1 MKRVLV
7 ASPLVFVLAL
17 ACASGGQSSGRTA
30 PSRDVITAE
39 EVADASLSTQSAY
52 DVVQRLRPRWLRSRG
67 GGTAGLPMLVI
78 NNIPSG
84 DLERLR
90 SIAAIDVSEIRF
102 ISSQDATTR
111 WGTGFVGGAIE
122 VVMR

>member
-7 ASPLVFVLAL
+7 ASPALFFLAL
-17 ACASGGQSSGRTA
+17 ACTSGGQPSGRSA
-30 PSRDVITAE
+30 PSRDVITAQ
-39 EVADASLSTQSAY
+39 EVADASMSTQSAY

-67 GGTAGLPMLVI
+67 GGSAGLPMLVI
-78 NNIPSG
+78 NNVPSG

-90 SIAAIDVSEIRF
+90 SIAAADVSEIRF

-111 WGTGFVGGAIE
+111 WGTGFVGGAIQ
-122 VVMR
+122 VIMR